1 MGDYGAGREI
11 HRRAE
16 AVWKWAFS
24 RAADIGV
31 GAAKGFGAPGWG
43 EIIFDRA
50 ETTNRGEPARGLKER
65 YISDSRR
72 LPPD

>member
-16 AVWKWAFS
+16 AVWKWTFS
-24 RAADIGV
+24 SAADIGV

-50 ETTNRGEPARGLKER
+50 ETTNRGA
-65 YISDSRR
+65 
-72 LPPD
+72 